1 MKCRHGP
8 GLKINF
14 WHLRIS
20 SIHSKRM
27 PTFITTTVPPNATV
41 PMLQHVK
48 TPIILLIAGVDGIY
62 VGPGLGRKGGNAHTG
77 AEKGGM
83 QYG

>member
-14 WHLRIS
+14 WHLSIS

-27 PTFITTTVPPNATV
+27 SMSITVTVPPNATAGEDSS
-41 PMLQHVK
+41 
-48 TPIILLIAGVDGIY
+48 ILLIAGVDGIY
-62 VGPGLGRKGGNAHTG
+62 IGPGLGRKGGNARTG

-83 QYG
+83 QYR